1 MSFSCLSTGRVTE
14 SEAGCKAISLF
25 AGGRAMI
32 VVDKCKDY
40 HSGEK
45 VYICSECLTCD
56 DVTKW
61 RARCM
66 VMFVRSDLG

>member
-1 MSFSCLSTGRVTE
+1 
-14 SEAGCKAISLF
+14 
-25 AGGRAMI
+25 MI